1 MNPFNIKKTVKIT
14 SKSSEKLDKLRSD
27 NKNIKKP
34 TTNFLFYF
42 LVLKPVK
49 FLYTFK
55 IRKLHYEKN
64 NYVHQRARVPSS
76 LPAYFNSARPKAE
89 VTVIRITLKENE
101 EPALQ

>member
-14 SKSSEKLDKLRSD
+14 SKSSGKLNKLRSD

-42 LVLKPVK
+42 LVLKPVR

-55 IRKLHYEKN
+55 IRKLHYEKKTTFIN
-64 NYVHQRARVPSS
+64 VPGFLLLYQPTSIVPDPRQR
-76 LPAYFNSARPKAE
+76 
-89 VTVIRITLKENE
+89 
-101 EPALQ
+101 